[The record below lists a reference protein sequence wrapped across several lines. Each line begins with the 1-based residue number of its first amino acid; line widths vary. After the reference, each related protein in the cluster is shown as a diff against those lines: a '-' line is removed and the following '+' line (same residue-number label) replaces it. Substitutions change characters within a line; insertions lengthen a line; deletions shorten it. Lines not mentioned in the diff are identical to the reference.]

1 MNRLQEKYNKE
12 IKGILKKELKIK
24 NVMML
29 PKLEKIV
36 INSGVGMAT
45 QNIKL
50 LNKVVEELTVITG
63 QKPIIRKAKKSIASF
78 RLREGMPIGAT
89 VTMRGKRMYE
99 FFDRLVSIVIPRVKD
114 FRGLSPDS
122 FDGRG
127 NYTMA
132 IKDQL
137 VFPEIDY
144 NKVDRTNGMQIT
156 IVTSAKKNEEAQVLL
171 KKLGLP
177 LR

>member
-1 MNRLQEKYNKE
+1 MSRLQEKFNKE
-12 IKGILKKELKIK
+12 IKDSLKKELKIK
-24 NVMML
+24 NVMMI

-36 INSGVGMAT
+36 VNSGVGLAT

-50 LNKVVEELTVITG
+50 LNKVVEELTTITG
-63 QKPIIRKAKKSIASF
+63 QKPAIKKAKKSIASF
-78 RLREGMPIGAT
+78 RLREGMPIGAM

-144 NKVDRTNGMQIT
+144 NKVDKTSGMQIT
-156 IVTSAKKNEEAQVLL
+156 IVTSAKKNEEARALL

>member
-1 MNRLQEKYNKE
+1 MSRLQEKYNKE
-12 IKGILKKELKIK
+12 IKDSIKKELKIK
-24 NVMML
+24 NVMMI

-36 INSGVGMAT
+36 VNSGVGEAT

-63 QKPIIRKAKKSIASF
+63 QKPVIRKAKKSIAAF
-78 RLREGMPIGAT
+78 RLREGMPIGAS
-89 VTMRGKRMYE
+89 VTLRGKRMYE
-99 FFDRLVSIVIPRVKD
+99 FFDKLVSVVIPRVKD
-114 FRGLSPDS
+114 FRGLSSKS

-156 IVTSAKKNEEAQVLL
+156 IVTSAEKNDIAQVLL

-177 LR
+177 LG

>member
-1 MNRLQEKYNKE
+1 MSRLQEKFNKE
-12 IKGILKKELKIK
+12 IKDSLKKELKIK
-24 NVMML
+24 NVMMI

-36 INSGVGMAT
+36 VNSGVGLAT

-50 LNKVVEELTVITG
+50 LNKVVEELTTITG
-63 QKPIIRKAKKSIASF
+63 QKPAIKKAKKSIASF
-78 RLREGMPIGAT
+78 RLREGMPIGAM

-99 FFDRLVSIVIPRVKD
+99 FFDRLVSVVIPRVKD

-144 NKVDRTNGMQIT
+144 NKVDRTSGMQIT
-156 IVTSAKKNEEAQVLL
+156 IVTSAKKNEEARALL